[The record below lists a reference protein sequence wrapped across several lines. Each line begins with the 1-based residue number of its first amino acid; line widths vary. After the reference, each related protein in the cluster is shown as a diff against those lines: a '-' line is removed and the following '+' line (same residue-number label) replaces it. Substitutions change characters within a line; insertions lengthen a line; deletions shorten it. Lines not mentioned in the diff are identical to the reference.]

1 MADTRPVV
9 GIDLGGTNMQ
19 IGVVSREAKVIA
31 RAKRKTKA
39 DEGQEAVLSRI
50 VEGVAEAC
58 VEAGMR
64 PSDIAAV
71 GIGAPAAVDPTTGM
85 VLDAVNLRW
94 NDVPLAD
101 ILGKRFGK
109 PVVVDNDVNVAVY
122 GENRLGAGEN
132 ARDLLGVWVGTGIGG
147 GLILDGKLYYGPF
160 MTAGEIGHMIA
171 MPGNQPGTRSLEHN
185 CSRTSVVERLVRL
198 IRSNRK
204 SIIPELVDGDLD
216 DVKSK
221 VVAKAYQ
228 MGDELT
234 VMVVDETADL
244 LGTCIAGV
252 VTLLSLGRVVLGGGL
267 TEALGEPFVDRVKK
281 ATRRDVFP
289 DRCRAV
295 KVVETKLR
303 DDAGVLGAAL
313 LAMEKGGGR
322 AAEPSVAAGERHS
335 RTAERGVA

>member
-1 MADTRPVV
+1 MPDARPVA

-19 IGVVSREAKVIA
+19 IGVVGRDGRVIA

-39 DEGQEAVLSRI
+39 SDGQDAVLARV

-58 VEAGMR
+58 TGAGMR
-64 PSDIAAV
+64 TADLASI
-71 GIGAPAAVDPTTGM
+71 GIGIAAAVDPVKGM

-94 NDVPLAD
+94 NDVPLAET
-101 ILGKRFGK
+101 LGRRFGK
-109 PVVVDNDVNVAVY
+109 PVVVDNDVNAAVY

-147 GLILDGKLYYGPF
+147 GLILDGNMYYGHF

-185 CSRTSVVERLVRL
+185 CSRTSVVDRLTRL

-204 SIIPELVDGDLD
+204 SVISELVDGDLD
-216 DVKSK
+216 SVKSK
-221 VVAKAYQ
+221 VIAQAYQ

-234 VMVVDETADL
+234 VEVVDETAEL
-244 LGTCIAGV
+244 LGTCISGV

-267 TEALGEPFVDRVKK
+267 TEALGESFVDRVKK
-281 ATRRDVFP
+281 ATRRHVFP
-289 DRCRAV
+289 DRCQGV

-303 DDAGVLGAAL
+303 DDAGVVGAAL
-313 LAMEKGGGR
+313 LAMEK
-322 AAEPSVAAGERHS
+322 AC
-335 RTAERGVA
+335 

>member
-1 MADTRPVV
+1 MPNSGPVV

-19 IGVVSREAKVIA
+19 IGVVSRDAKVLA

-39 DEGQEAVLSRI
+39 DEGQDAVITRV
-50 VEGVAEAC
+50 VEGIGEAC
-58 VEAGMR
+58 SEAGLR
-64 PSDIAAV
+64 VSDLSAV
-71 GIGAPAAVDPTTGM
+71 GFGVAAAVDPAKGL

-101 ILGKRFGK
+101 LMQKRLGR

-122 GENRLGAGEN
+122 GENKLGAGEN

-147 GLILDGKLYYGPF
+147 GLILDGRLFYGHF

-204 SIIPELVDGDLD
+204 SVIPELVNGDLD

-234 VMVVDETADL
+234 VEVVDEAADL
-244 LGTCIAGV
+244 LGMCIAGV
-252 VTLLSLGRVVLGGGL
+252 VTLLALPRVVLGGGL

-281 ATRRDVFP
+281 ATRRFVFP

-295 KVVETKLR
+295 KVVETKLK

-313 LAMEKGGGR
+313 LAMDKTG
-322 AAEPSVAAGERHS
+322 
-335 RTAERGVA
+335 